1 MDGSE
6 EKTEGYMHK
15 RYEDRKDILGEHKYG
30 DLGQLIFLVIFTVLW
45 GIDSFYLRFSTIL
58 TDYIPIYASAPVGAI
73 FIIIAGYLAY
83 KGLKQVFGEVR
94 DPPEVIR
101 NGVFK
106 YTRHPVYFG
115 VILLYLGLSIIT
127 LSLASLGLLVIIVIF
142 YDFIASYE
150 EKLLTEHFDKEY
162 EKYKEDVSK
171 WIPVP
176 RSGKNR

>member
-1 MDGSE
+1 MVQD
-6 EKTEGYMHK
+6 KNQDEGHK
-15 RYEDRKDILGEHKYG
+15 HSRYEDRKDIFGEHKYG
-30 DLGQLIFLVIFTVLW
+30 DIGQLIFLILFFTLW
-45 GIDSFYLRFSTIL
+45 GIDSFYLKFSTIL
-58 TDYIPIYASAPVGAI
+58 IDYIPIYVSAPIGGVLLI
-73 FIIIAGYLAY
+73 LAGYLSY

-101 NGVFK
+101 DGVFK

-150 EKLLTEHFDKEY
+150 EKLLTKHFDKEY
-162 EKYKEDVSK
+162 ENYKDDVPK
-171 WIPVP
+171 WVPIPKI
-176 RSGKNR
+176 GKER